1 MSREVV
7 MKYLKVFCTVPD
19 ADTAERI
26 ASAVVESKSAACA
39 SIVPGL
45 VSVYRWKG
53 EICRSPELLLIMKTT
68 AEQYPMLERQLRSLH
83 PYEVPEIV
91 AVDIAEGSA
100 DYLSWIEASTRL

>member
-1 MSREVV
+1 MRH
-7 MKYLKVFCTVPD
+7 LKVFCTVPD

-26 ASAVVESKSAACA
+26 ANAVVESKSAACA

-45 VSVYRWKG
+45 ISVYRWKG
-53 EICRSPELLLIMKTT
+53 EICRNEELLLIMKTT
-68 AEQYPMLERQLRSLH
+68 AERYTTLERQIRSLH

-100 DYLSWIEASTRL
+100 DYLSWIDESTRL